1 MAAAVPR
8 SSPVSF
14 APRTSRYQE
23 TDRCRSLTTRMC
35 VSSIGAQPRLAR
47 RHDRRR
53 AERHI
58 VEIRVRVDIGFA
70 VDDLRLEAR
79 QSRRAVAQLT
89 PAVAVPEIVQE
100 DAHGEVNAGSTAE
113 VGLIRRQFDALEGG
127 AFPEVL
133 RKRARVRTGIVWK
146 LPDLLSTPL
155 LDHLCQR
162 GELERDVTAELGR
175 AELPLALGGPD
186 HRRGD
191 QVVAMLGPAW

>member
-1 MAAAVPR
+1 
-8 SSPVSF
+8 
-14 APRTSRYQE
+14 
-23 TDRCRSLTTRMC
+23 
-35 VSSIGAQPRLAR
+35 VSSIGAQPRLPR

-58 VEIRVRVDIGFA
+58 VEIRVGVDIGFA

-79 QSRRAVAQLT
+79 QPGGTVAQL
-89 PAVAVPEIVQE
+89 AAGVAVPEVVQE
-100 DAHGEVNAGSTAE
+100 GSHREMRTSSANS
-113 VGLIRRQFDALEGG
+113 LERG

-133 RKRARVRTGIVWK
+133 RKRARVRAGIVWK

-175 AELPLALGGPD
+175 AGLPLALGWPD